1 MSTIEKAFELAYQ
14 VHKGQFRWDKKTP
27 YIFHCLRV
35 CLKMETDEEKI
46 VAILHDAIEDHA
58 DKISFDMLKE
68 MGFSQDVIESLILL
82 THDKDTDYEKYIK
95 YIKCCTIAT
104 KVKIAD
110 LEDNM
115 KLDEVGEIT
124 EKHRLRLNKYLKAY
138 RFLKSKGV

>member
-1 MSTIEKAFELAYQ
+1 MSTLEKAFELAYE

-35 CLKMETDEEKI
+35 CFKMETDEEKI

-58 DKISFDMLKE
+58 DKISFDKLEE
-68 MGFSQDVIESLILL
+68 MGFSDDVIQALKFL
-82 THDKDTDYEKYIK
+82 THYDKDSYDYYIQ
-95 YIKCCTIAT
+95 YLSHNSIAR

-115 KLDEVGEIT
+115 RLDEIGEVT

-138 RFLKSKGV
+138 RFLKSKGI